1 MVSLPG
7 CMVGAALAR
16 KGAAPSARMASSVV
30 AARRKA
36 RGGVRGEGVETGMV
50 GFPSKGGRRCLHA
63 EDALRQRGAIQDCS
77 TIWILKAFAISRQSG
92 FAPNAGHEDCCAD
105 GGFPVPR
112 NGNPHRLSARRT
124 ILEAL

>member
-1 MVSLPG
+1 MVSLPA
-7 CMVGAALAR
+7 CMVGAALAS

-50 GFPSKGGRRCLHA
+50 GFPSRV
-63 EDALRQRGAIQDCS
+63 EDAACTRKMRCASRGPIQDCS

-92 FAPNAGHEDCCAD
+92 FVPNAGHEDCCAD

-112 NGNPHRLSARRT
+112 NGNLHRLSARRT